1 MSVAWVGAG
10 IAAVGA
16 VSANVGANK
25 ARNSAEAQSRD
36 ALAFEQNKLDDWNEV
51 YGPVQ
56 DNLSDYYSNLTPE
69 YYETLGLESFAQ
81 EQQTAI
87 TRLDE
92 SLAQR
97 GLDPA
102 SGISAS
108 LRAQSEL
115 EGAEGRASIR
125 RDAPRAVAE
134 DKSRFLQ
141 IGLGQN
147 PGSSLS
153 NEMSNQARSAQQ
165 RATASE
171 QAAGQ
176 AVGSAISSVGTALV
190 DYNSTPAAP
199 AGGSASDY
207 TGSAYQD
214 WVEGT

>member
-16 VSANVGANK
+16 VSANVSSNK
-25 ARNSAEAQSRD
+25 ARHSADAQARN
-36 ALAFEQNKLDDWNEV
+36 AVELEQNKLNDWNDV

-56 DNLSDYYSNLTPE
+56 DNLADYYNNLTPE
-69 YYETLGLESFAQ
+69 YYETIGLENFEQ
-81 EQQTAI
+81 EQQTAM

-108 LRAQSEL
+108 LHAQSEL
-115 EGAEGRASIR
+115 EGAEGRAKIR

-134 DKSRFLQ
+134 DKRSFLQ

-153 NEMSNQARSAQQ
+153 RELSHQSDIAGR
-165 RATASE
+165 RADISE
-171 QAAGQ
+171 QAAGR
-176 AVGSAISSVGTALV
+176 ATGTAIKAAGTALV
-190 DYNSTPAAP
+190 DYLDTPEQTQQTPQATPGEINSAL
-199 AGGSASDY
+199 GG
-207 TGSAYQD
+207 
-214 WVEGT
+214 

>member
-10 IAAVGA
+10 IATVGA
-16 VSANVGANK
+16 ISANVGANK
-25 ARNSAEAQSRD
+25 ARNSAEAQSRS
-36 ALAFEQNKLDDWNEV
+36 ALEFEQNKLDDWNEV

-56 DNLSDYYSNLTPE
+56 DNLSDYYTNLTPE
-69 YYETLGLESFAQ
+69 YYETIGLENFAQ
-81 EQQTAI
+81 EQQTAM

-108 LRAQSEL
+108 LRSQSEL
-115 EGAEGRASIR
+115 DAAEGRASIR
-125 RDAPRAVAE
+125 RDAPRQVAE

-153 NEMSNQARSAQQ
+153 NELSSQARSATQ
-165 RATASE
+165 RATSSE
-171 QAAGQ
+171 QAAGT
-176 AVGSAISSVGTALV
+176 AISSAVSTAGTALV
-190 DYNSTPAAP
+190 DYYNKPAEPVTTGTYDNAP
-199 AGGSASDY
+199 AGPP
-207 TGSAYQD
+207 Q
-214 WVEGT
+214 

>member
-16 VSANVGANK
+16 ISSNVNANK
-25 ARNSAEAQSRD
+25 ASGDANRQSASS
-36 ALAFEQNKLDDWNEV
+36 LAFEQQKLNDWNET

-56 DNLSDYYSNLTPE
+56 DNLSDYYNNLTPE
-69 YYETLGLESFAQ
+69 YYEAVGLENFAQ
-81 EQQTAI
+81 EQQTAMA
-87 TRLDE
+87 RLDE

-97 GLDPA
+97 GLDPS
-102 SGISAS
+102 SGISTS
-108 LRAQSEL
+108 LHAQSEL
-115 EGAEGRASIR
+115 EGAESRATIR

-134 DKSRFLQ
+134 DKSRFLS

-153 NEMSNQARSAQQ
+153 TALANQASAAQS

-176 AVGSAISSVGTALV
+176 AIGAAINTAGTALV
-190 DYNSTPAAP
+190 DYQPTTDISTAN
-199 AGGSASDY
+199 AGQTY
-207 TGSAYQD
+207 TQPN
-214 WVEGT
+214 VRTT